1 MERICGFVTFFLGT
15 SILWQGRHLGM
26 GSLRGPGP
34 GFFPN
39 LVAILMMILSL
50 FLIITKRKGDGEGE
64 SFPTQFTIRVVIVFV
79 VLLAYSFT
87 LEYLG
92 FVVVSF
98 LLMAYLFRAFG
109 SSRRWYVVILWALAS
124 VGTTYLLFE
133 VLLKGNLPKGV
144 FGI

>member
-15 SILWQGRHLGM
+15 GILWQGRHLGM

-50 FLIITKRKGDGEGE
+50 FLIIPKRKGEGE

-109 SSRRWYVVILWALAS
+109 GSHRWYGAVLWALAS
-124 VGTTYLLFE
+124 VGMTYLLFE
-133 VLLKGNLPKGV
+133 VLLEGNLPKGV